1 MSGWQFCIWRS
12 HNTFHVADPV
22 YSKLRTAVDELS
34 LSFWLHTFTRSVT
47 QPAKKQHPGLYWE
60 VELLVSYHHCLSDA
74 HEIEQ
79 HSVSYLLVYQMRVA
93 SQGFSIYNNLGG
105 DWLQSHFSGEALMSV
120 TTVATSLWIQFLWS
134 YWNEAKTKQNKKK
147 HQPQTVYRIL
157 LLQCLVLI
165 IPYFYPHFFCCQSN
179 SIPWSKNFSKGEKNG
194 KLVIPT
200 IEQSWSPGKGAKDS
214 LLTYEKHFQDGEYW

>member
-147 HQPQTVYRIL
+147 QQHPNL
-157 LLQCLVLI
+157 HFH
-165 IPYFYPHFFCCQSN
+165 IPDPGHLYQKKNEIFTLKLALTTG
-179 SIPWSKNFSKGEKNG
+179 IWESKYLHCGGPLNTINVQLPKP
-194 KLVIPT
+194 VIF
-200 IEQSWSPGKGAKDS
+200 IGFWA
-214 LLTYEKHFQDGEYW
+214 EYWVDHSQRGQFRPLV